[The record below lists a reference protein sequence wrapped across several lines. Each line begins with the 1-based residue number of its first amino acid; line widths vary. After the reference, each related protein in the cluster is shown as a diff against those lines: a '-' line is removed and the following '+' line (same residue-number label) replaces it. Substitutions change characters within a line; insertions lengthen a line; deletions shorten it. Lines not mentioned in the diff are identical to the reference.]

1 MHVHV
6 HAHVQVAVGG
16 SAKPQN
22 YATLDEHVKTMQPE
36 NWLVCWK
43 SITFMWCYEYHI
55 LDATVNPTL
64 EVAAASTK
72 LGVGMRVELS

>member
-1 MHVHV
+1 
-6 HAHVQVAVGG
+6 
-16 SAKPQN
+16 
-22 YATLDEHVKTMQPE
+22 MQPE
-36 NWLVCWK
+36 NWLACWN
-43 SITFMWCYEYHI
+43 STTFMWCYEYHI